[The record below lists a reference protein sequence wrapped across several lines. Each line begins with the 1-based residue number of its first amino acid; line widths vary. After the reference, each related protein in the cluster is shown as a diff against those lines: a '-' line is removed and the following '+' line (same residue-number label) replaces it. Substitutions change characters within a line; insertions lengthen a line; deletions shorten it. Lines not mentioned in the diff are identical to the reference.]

1 MSLPSAS
8 HALVLALVERAW
20 ALEGH
25 SVAELS
31 RALGEAE
38 LPAGVHTKGK
48 LGELVERALGA
59 HGGPGATVDFP
70 SLGVELKTIPVDRA
84 LRPRESTFVCA
95 FRVEEADRAE
105 WQRSWVR
112 EKLQRVLFVPV
123 IGARAGASATERRFG
138 RALLWSPTPAQDRA
152 LAHDF
157 DDIVGLVGA
166 GRIEEL
172 DARLGRYLQMRPKAR
187 DGSAR
192 TVAYGDDGERLGTVP
207 RGFYL
212 RASFTGALLRDP
224 AALP

>member
-1 MSLPSAS
+1 MSLPAAS
-8 HALVLALVERAW
+8 HALVSALLERAW

-31 RALGEAE
+31 RALGEVE
-38 LPAGVHTKGK
+38 LSAGVHTKGK

-70 SLGVELKTIPVDRA
+70 TLGVELKTIPVDEA

-112 EKLQRVLFVPV
+112 EKLERVLFVPV
-123 IGARAGASATERRFG
+123 IGARGASAAERRFG
-138 RALLWSPTPAQDRA
+138 QALLWSPTPEQDRA

-187 DGSAR
+187 DGRAR

-212 RASFTGALLRDP
+212 RASFTGAVLRDP

>member
-1 MSLPSAS
+1 MTRGAPHELVSA
-8 HALVLALVERAW
+8 LTERAH
-20 ALEGH
+20 ALEGYT
-25 SVAELS
+25 VAELS
-31 RALGEAE
+31 RALGQRA
-38 LPAGVHTKGK
+38 LSGGVHTKGK

-70 SLGVELKTIPVDRA
+70 TLGVELKTIPVDES
-84 LRPRESTFVCA
+84 LRPKESTFVCA

-105 WQRSWVR
+105 WHGSWVR
-112 EKLQRVLFVPV
+112 QKLARVLFVPV
-123 IGARAGASATERRFG
+123 IGARGPTLDERRFG
-138 RALLWSPTPAQDRA
+138 RALLWSPTPDQDRA
-152 LAHDF
+152 LGHDF

-166 GRIEEL
+166 GRIEQL

-187 DGSAR
+187 DGNAR

-212 RASFTGALLRDP
+212 RASFTGAVLRDP

>member
-1 MSLPSAS
+1 MNRVAGAD
-8 HALVLALVERAW
+8 ALVLALVERAQ
-20 ALEGH
+20 ALDGYT
-25 SVAELS
+25 VLELS
-31 RALGEAE
+31 RALGE
-38 LPAGVHTKGK
+38 PAPSGGVHTKGK

-70 SLGVELKTIPVDRA
+70 SLGVELKTIPVDETG
-84 LRPRESTFVCA
+84 RPKESTFVCA

-112 EKLQRVLFVPV
+112 EKLRRVLFVPV
-123 IGARAGASATERRFG
+123 IGARAGGSAAERRFG
-138 RALLWSPTPAQDRA
+138 RALLWSPTSEQDRA

-166 GRIEEL
+166 GHIEEL

-187 DGSAR
+187 NGSAR

-212 RASFTGALLRDP
+212 RASFTAAVLRDP